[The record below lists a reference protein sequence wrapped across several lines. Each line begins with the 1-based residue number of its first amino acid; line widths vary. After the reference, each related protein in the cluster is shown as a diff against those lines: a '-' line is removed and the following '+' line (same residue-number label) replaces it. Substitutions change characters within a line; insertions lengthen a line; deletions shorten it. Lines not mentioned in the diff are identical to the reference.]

1 MAGYELF
8 LILATLTVLSP
19 GPGVVLTLSNALRHG
34 WRGALPGIFGIAS
47 GAFIVAGICASSLGL
62 LLAASATAFTVLK
75 YIGALYLLYLGIKM
89 WRTQRFIPELTAT
102 SPRPWRRF
110 GEALSIQL
118 LNPQGGV
125 FFLAVFPQFIKPE
138 GDYYRQF
145 FPAGGVL
152 WRACGPGAFRLCA
165 HGQWRQG
172 LALVEPGRQ
181 DCRQIVGHHLPGL
194 WCVDGVCQQMMRSIN
209 AAPSAY
215 SHPPTPPAPRC
226 CL

>member
-1 MAGYELF
+1 MAGYGLF

-118 LNPQGGV
+118 LNPKAGF

-145 FPAGGVL
+145 FLLVASYGVL
-152 WRACGPGAFRLCA
+152 VVLVHSGYALMANGARGWLSSS
-165 HGQWRQG
+165 QG
-172 LALVEPGRQ
+172 AR
-181 DCRQIVGHHLPGL
+181 IVGKLSGITFL
-194 WCVDGVCQQMMRSIN
+194 GFGALM
-209 AAPSAY
+209 ASA
-215 SHPPTPPAPRC
+215 SK
-226 CL
+226 

>member
-118 LNPQGGV
+118 LNPKAGF

-145 FPAGGVL
+145 FLLVASYGVL
-152 WRACGPGAFRLCA
+152 VVLVHSGYALMANGARGWLSSS
-165 HGQWRQG
+165 QG
-172 LALVEPGRQ
+172 AR
-181 DCRQIVGHHLPGL
+181 IVGKLSGITFL
-194 WCVDGVCQQMMRSIN
+194 GFGALM
-209 AAPSAY
+209 ASA
-215 SHPPTPPAPRC
+215 SK
-226 CL
+226 

>member
-1 MAGYELF
+1 MADYGLF

-62 LLAASATAFTVLK
+62 VLAASATAFTLLK
-75 YIGALYLLYLGIKM
+75 YVGALYLLYLGIKM
-89 WRTQRFIPELTAT
+89 WRTQRFIPELTVT

-110 GEALSIQL
+110 IEALSIQL
-118 LNPQGGV
+118 LNPKAGF

-145 FPAGGVL
+145 FLLVSSYSLLVVLVHCAYALMANGARGWLSSSQGAGIVGKLSGITFLGLGVL
-152 WRACGPGAFRLCA
+152 MA
-165 HGQWRQG
+165 
-172 LALVEPGRQ
+172 
-181 DCRQIVGHHLPGL
+181 
-194 WCVDGVCQQMMRSIN
+194 
-209 AAPSAY
+209 SA
-215 SHPPTPPAPRC
+215 SK
-226 CL
+226 